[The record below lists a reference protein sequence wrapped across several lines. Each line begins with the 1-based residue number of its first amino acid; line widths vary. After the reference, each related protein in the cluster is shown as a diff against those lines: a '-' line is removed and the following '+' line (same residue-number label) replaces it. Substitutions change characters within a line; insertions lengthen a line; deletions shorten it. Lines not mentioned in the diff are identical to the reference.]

1 MKKKIEETL
10 QSIKT
15 KNREIGQHL
24 GASSKKTDVEKMMY
38 ESRKKT
44 LEKYRDNLNKAKAGS
59 ELLGEGLKRKKKK
72 LVKPKRGRG
81 RPQGDHVIT
90 YENPNQLV
98 KQLEEH
104 LIALHAGNNGVYNT
118 AVTILDELLMIKAI
132 TKEVYDVIY
141 KNNFDII

>member
-15 KNREIGQHL
+15 KNGAIGQHL

-132 TKEVYDVIY
+132 TKEGYDEIW
-141 KNNFDII
+141 KNHFSII